1 MNVVDG
7 GAAGF
12 RVRRVAV
19 VEGGWITTLNVDVV
33 VVNEFVDFVGGYAG
47 FDELADV
54 IEGFGDQ
61 AAEFAHFFRFLRG
74 F

>member
-1 MNVVDG
+1 MRG
-7 GAAGF
+7 G
-12 RVRRVAV
+12 R
-19 VEGGWITTLNVDVV
+19 ITALDVDVV
-33 VVNEFVDFVGGYAG
+33 VVNEFVDFVGGDAG

-61 AAEFAHFFRFLRG
+61 AAKFAHFFRFLRG